1 MAKSLRLILA
11 VALLCPA
18 AIAGSSGT
26 VSGHVSDSEGAA
38 IKGVHLVIHWD
49 GAGQRQAKRIPDVAR
64 ETDATGSFEIELEP
78 GFYDVCAMSMGFT
91 PECKKVVVEPGQ
103 TTKYAARLK
112 ADPLVTKHL
121 GDTF

>member
-1 MAKSLRLILA
+1 MAKALRLIFA

-26 VSGHVSDSEGAA
+26 VRGTISDSEGAA
-38 IKGVHLVIHWD
+38 IKGAHLVFHWD
-49 GAGQRQAKRIPDVAR
+49 GSGQRSSKPR
-64 ETDATGSFEIELEP
+64 EDITSEADATGLFEVELEP

-91 PECKKVVVEPGQ
+91 PECKKIMVEAGQ
-103 TTKYAARLK
+103 TTKYAASLK
-112 ADPLVTKHL
+112 ADPLVTKRL